1 MKIESWS
8 TPEKPLPAPG
18 ARWFRIRQTLKA
30 AGKRWLDLF
39 KTNHCPT
46 LLPWFRFPDSSG
58 DMNQI
63 HRIAMEF
70 EWKQSI
76 TPLQMA
82 KRIFATIAWP
92 LFAILHSVVKVSVH
106 GPTVKEQYGISV
118 GMQLRDLIRLSNR
131 CNIAPSSFYKF
142 RLFLSE
148 NQSKALLY
156 VQSHEIFRL
165 MTGLNQG
172 LDVGLFDDKQRFY
185 EHCLKHQIRTTPV
198 IAAFRG
204 GAVACW
210 YEGVEGVLPEEDLFF
225 KPVDLYCGIGIERWN
240 YTSGSQ
246 TWRFGK
252 KDFDTPSFLAYC
264 RQRSLDRAYIVQ
276 SRIRGSEFSSRLAVN
291 GICTVRV
298 VTARCG
304 EEEPILLIASLR
316 MPTGTAY
323 VDNFAA
329 GGIAAP
335 VNLCDGK
342 VSGPAVGKNVKL
354 GIWRSHP
361 DTRHPIEGVSVPA
374 WEQTADL
381 CVGAHRTIPRVAF
394 IGWDVALSAEG
405 PVLLE
410 ANPNWCVDLVQMP
423 GCRPLGETVFARYYL
438 HQYRPSLTVPS
449 TGMMNI

>member
-1 MKIESWS
+1 
-8 TPEKPLPAPG
+8 
-18 ARWFRIRQTLKA
+18 
-30 AGKRWLDLF
+30 
-39 KTNHCPT
+39 
-46 LLPWFRFPDSSG
+46 
-58 DMNQI
+58 
-63 HRIAMEF
+63 
-70 EWKQSI
+70 
-76 TPLQMA
+76 
-82 KRIFATIAWP
+82 
-92 LFAILHSVVKVSVH
+92 
-106 GPTVKEQYGISV
+106 
-118 GMQLRDLIRLSNR
+118 
-131 CNIAPSSFYKF
+131 
-142 RLFLSE
+142 
-148 NQSKALLY
+148 
-156 VQSHEIFRL
+156 
-165 MTGLNQG
+165 
-172 LDVGLFDDKQRFY
+172 
-185 EHCLKHQIRTTPV
+185 
-198 IAAFRG
+198 
-204 GAVACW
+204 
-210 YEGVEGVLPEEDLFF
+210 
-225 KPVDLYCGIGIERWN
+225 
-240 YTSGSQ
+240 
-246 TWRFGK
+246 
-252 KDFDTPSFLAYC
+252 
-264 RQRSLDRAYIVQ
+264 
-276 SRIRGSEFSSRLAVN
+276 
-291 GICTVRV
+291 
-298 VTARCG
+298 
-304 EEEPILLIASLR
+304 